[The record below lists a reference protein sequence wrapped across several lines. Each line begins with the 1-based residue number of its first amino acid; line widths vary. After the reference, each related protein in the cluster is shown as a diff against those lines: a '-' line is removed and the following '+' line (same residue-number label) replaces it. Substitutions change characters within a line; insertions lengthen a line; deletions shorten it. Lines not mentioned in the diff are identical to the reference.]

1 MRPLKI
7 LLGAA
12 LLATFAAGCGGSED
26 NPLDGTGSTDGK
38 TIVVGSAGFPGNVLL
53 AELYAGALED
63 KGVKVERKL
72 NIGEREVY
80 YKLLENGDLTVLPEY
95 NGALLA
101 YLDPKAELPA
111 TTEDTNKAASAKLP
125 AGLKLLDSSA
135 AQDNDSLTVT
145 SETASKNNLK
155 TVEDLKAVAG
165 DLVVGGPAP
174 FEERFKDKLSTV
186 YGLTFKEWVPDRSG
200 GGNIPTWLKS
210 GKVQVGNVFTA
221 NPAIVLDGLVVLE
234 DTKGV
239 FGLQNI
245 TPLVREDGVDAAAA
259 ETLNKVS
266 SQLTT
271 ESLQEMMKKVAVDK
285 TDPAKVAAEWL
296 DAHPV

>member
-1 MRPLKI
+1 MRSLKI

-12 LLATFAAGCGGSED
+12 LVAAFAAGCGGSED
-26 NPLDGTGSTDGK
+26 NPLDGTGGADGK
-38 TIVVGSAGFPGNVLL
+38 TIVVGSAGFPGNILL

-63 KGVKVERKL
+63 KGLKVERKL
-72 NIGEREVY
+72 GIGEREVY
-80 YKLLENGDLTVLPEY
+80 YKLIEKGELTVLPEY

-101 YLDPKAELPA
+101 YLDPKAALPA
-111 TTEDTNKAASAKLP
+111 TTEETNKAASEKLP
-125 AGLKLLDSSA
+125 DGLKLLDSAA

-145 SETASKNNLK
+145 SETASKHGLK

-165 DLVVGGPAP
+165 DFAVGGPAP
-174 FEERFKDKLSTV
+174 FEDRFKEKLNTA
-186 YGLTFKEWVPDRSG
+186 YGLSFKEWVPDRSG

-210 GKVQVGNVFTA
+210 GKIQVGNVFTA
-221 NPAIVLDGLVVLE
+221 NPAIVLNGLVVLE

-245 TPLVREDGVDAAAA
+245 TPLVREDGVGPEA
-259 ETLNKVS
+259 EEALNKVS
-266 SQLTT
+266 AQLTT
-271 ESLQEMMKKVAVDK
+271 EGLLEMMKKVAVDK
-285 TDPAKVAAEWL
+285 ADPAEVAAEWL

>member
-1 MRPLKI
+1 MRALKI

-12 LLATFAAGCGGSED
+12 LMATFAAGCGGGED
-26 NPLDGTGSTDGK
+26 NPLDGAKPADGQ
-38 TIVVGSAGFPGNVLL
+38 TIVVGSAAFPGNVLL

-63 KGVKVERKL
+63 KGLKVERKL
-72 NIGEREVY
+72 SIGEREVY
-80 YKLLENGDLTVLPEY
+80 YKLLENGELTVLPEY

-111 TTEDTNKAASAKLP
+111 TPEATNQAASAKLP
-125 AGLKLLDSSA
+125 AGLKLLDSA
-135 AQDNDSLTVT
+135 PAQDNDSLTVT
-145 SETASKNNLK
+145 SATASKHGLK
-155 TVEDLKAVAG
+155 TIEDLKSVAG
-165 DLVVGGPAP
+165 DLTVGGPAP
-174 FEERFKDKLSTV
+174 FEQRFKDKLSTA

-210 GKVQVGNVFTA
+210 DKVQVGNVFTTNA
-221 NPAIVLDGLVVLE
+221 AIVLDDLVVLE

-259 ETLNKVS
+259 ETLDKLS
-266 SQLTT
+266 AQLTT
-271 ESLQEMMKKVAVDK
+271 ENLLEMMKKVAIDK
-285 TDPAKVAAEWL
+285 TDPAKVATEWL

>member
-26 NPLDGTGSTDGK
+26 NPLDSTGSTDGK
-38 TIVVGSAGFPGNVLL
+38 TVVVGSAAFPGNILL

-63 KGVKVERKL
+63 KGLKVERKL
-72 NIGEREVY
+72 GIGEREVY
-80 YKLLENGDLTVLPEY
+80 YKLLENGELTVLPEY

-101 YLDPKAELPA
+101 YLDPEAELPA
-111 TTEDTNKAASAKLP
+111 TTEETNQAASAKLP
-125 AGLKLLDSSA
+125 AGLKLLKSA
-135 AQDNDSLTVT
+135 EAQDNDSLTVT
-145 SETASKNNLK
+145 SETAEKHGLK
-155 TVEDLKAVAG
+155 TIEDLKDAAG
-165 DLVVGGPAP
+165 ELTVGGPAP
-174 FEERFKDKLSTV
+174 FEQRFKDKLTDV

-210 GKVQVGNVFTA
+210 DKVQVGNVFTA

-239 FGLQNI
+239 FGLQNV
-245 TPLVREDGVDAAAA
+245 TPLVREDGIDPAAA
-259 ETLNKVS
+259 EALDGLS
-266 SQLTT
+266 AQLTT
-271 ESLQEMMKKVAVDK
+271 EGLQEMMKKVAVDK

>member
-7 LLGAA
+7 LLGAV
-12 LLATFAAGCGGSED
+12 LLTTFAAGCGGGED
-26 NPLDGTGSTDGK
+26 NPLDSKGSTGGK
-38 TIVVGSAGFPGNVLL
+38 TIVVGSAAFPGNVLL

-63 KGVKVERKL
+63 KGLKVERKL
-72 NIGEREVY
+72 GIGEREVY

-101 YLDPKAELPA
+101 YLDPKAALPA
-111 TTEDTNKAASAKLP
+111 TTEETDKAVSAKLP
-125 AGLKLLDSSA
+125 DGLKLLQPAA

-145 SETASKNNLK
+145 SETAAKNGLK
-155 TVEDLKAVAG
+155 TIEDLKPVAG
-165 DLVVGGPAP
+165 GLVVGGPAP
-174 FEERFKDKLSTV
+174 FEQRFKDKLNTV

-210 GKVQVGNVFTA
+210 GKVQVGNVFTT
-221 NPAIVLDGLVVLE
+221 NPAIVLDDLVVLE

-245 TPLVREDGVDAAAA
+245 VPLVREDGVDAAAEEA
-259 ETLNKVS
+259 LNKVS
-266 SQLTT
+266 AQLTT
-271 ESLQEMMKKVAVDK
+271 EGLLEMMKKVAVDK
-285 TDPAKVAAEWL
+285 NDPAKVAAEWL